1 MDGRRGEKDR
11 EHLVTVHA
19 TEQILSSLSKA
30 VVYRER
36 NRETVAETRVGGK
49 KNEAVNAPRHQA
61 RLVNQATRYV

>member
-49 KNEAVNAPRHQA
+49 KNEAVLNTEAPA